1 MKQTGEKW
9 YRYASKE
16 IFSERGQK
24 FLKNH
29 FYETLVPERARTKQ
43 ERLFAQTAAL
53 GVYLRMLDENKED
66 ALKYDT
72 LPVDKEAVG
81 QARILSRTAIPSL
94 LYKDAI

>member
-1 MKQTGEKW
+1 
-9 YRYASKE
+9 
-16 IFSERGQK
+16 
-24 FLKNH
+24 
-29 FYETLVPERARTKQ
+29 VPERARTKQ